1 MSTIHEQPTVE
12 AGQAPS
18 DHSGSTAYQQCDSC
32 GSAVD
37 ESQRYCVVC
46 GTRRKHSN
54 DPAARFL
61 SQATRRRRTSAAPTA
76 VSAAGASG
84 RRSTSF
90 ATAALIA
97 VIPLALGAG
106 VLIGRSSSGGDA
118 NLIAALKA
126 QKAPVIQYSGTA
138 PASGAAATGQGSG
151 TAVAALVSTFK
162 GPKGY
167 AIQLG
172 TLPAGTTQ
180 AAATKAEHADR
191 AKGAASVGLISLSE
205 FSVKPKPSSGAY
217 VIYSGDYSTS
227 QAADNALGKLKH
239 KFPGA
244 KVIAVTAVSTAN
256 AVTNDKV
263 LTKTRY
269 GSAHQV
275 TSYKPSSAALQQG
288 ANVAAKDSHSTGKTA
303 SGVGLPDVVA
313 VP

>member
-1 MSTIHEQPTVE
+1 VTTIHEQPTLQ
-12 AGQAPS
+12 AGQPP
-18 DHSGSTAYQQCDSC
+18 TEPTVQPAYQQCDNC

-61 SQATRRRRTSAAPTA
+61 SEATRRRRTSTSPAA
-76 VSAAGASG
+76 VSVATTG

-138 PASGAAATGQGSG
+138 PASGAAAGQGTG

-191 AKGAASVGLISLSE
+191 AKGATSVGLISLSE

-217 VIYSGDYSTS
+217 VIYSGDYSTA
-227 QAADNALGKLKH
+227 QAANHALGTLKH
-239 KFPGA
+239 KFPDA
-244 KVIAVTAVSTAN
+244 KVIAVTAVSTSN
-256 AVTNDKV
+256 AATNDKV
-263 LTKTRY
+263 LTKTKF

-275 TSYKPSSAALQQG
+275 TSYKPSSAALKQG
-288 ANVAAKDSHSTGKTA
+288 ADVAAKDSHSTGKTA

>member
-1 MSTIHEQPTVE
+1 VSTIHEQPTLE
-12 AGQAPS
+12 AQAPTEP
-18 DHSGSTAYQQCDSC
+18 GGPTAYQQCDSC

-61 SQATRRRRTSAAPTA
+61 SEATKRRRTSTSPTA
-76 VSAAGASG
+76 VTTATAPS
-84 RRSTSF
+84 RRSASF

-138 PASGAAATGQGSG
+138 PASGAAATGQGAG

-172 TLPAGTTQ
+172 TLPSGTTQ
-180 AAATKAEHADR
+180 AAATKVERTDR
-191 AKGAASVGLISLSE
+191 AKGATSVGVISLSE
-205 FSVKPKPSSGAY
+205 FTVKPKPSSGAY
-217 VIYSGDYSTS
+217 VIYSGDYSTA
-227 QAADNALGKLKH
+227 QAANHALSALKH
-239 KFPGA
+239 KFRGA
-244 KVIAVTAVSTAN
+244 KVIAVTALSTSEA
-256 AVTNDKV
+256 ATGGKV

-275 TSYKPSSAALQQG
+275 TSYKPSSAALKQG